1 MRNKIVK
8 YLGSPKIFTFAIMWL
23 IVLVFVGTIMQKY
36 DGLYIVQNEYFT
48 NWIKWFGYIPV
59 PSAKTTMAIMFV
71 NLSTYFL
78 RKNIWQVKKLG
89 VTITHLGFIF
99 LLFGSALTYIFS
111 YEGNMIIR
119 EGNKS
124 NFIENAYKNEFVVSV
139 DSNDSDSLLYIT
151 FPDKY
156 LFKNNTLKH
165 ELIPFEVKIQDFFVN
180 CSVNPRQVPDSSY
193 SGFLID
199 FSIDTLGVNIENQY
213 EKNRPG
219 IYYSINSSDNEVSN
233 ILRGM
238 PLKHSIENNNIAFD
252 EYKVFNTSN
261 DSTIYRFYLRRERVY
276 VPFEI
281 ELIAFDKEE
290 HVGTNTAKRYSSN
303 IRFKNY
309 NTDVVDPNV
318 TISMNVPYRK
328 LGYTIYQASY
338 YDEQTTVFAVV
349 KNYGRVFPY
358 VACIIMSIGILFHL
372 FNMVGKRFK
381 GKRDNG

>member
-124 NFIENAYKNEFVVSV
+124 NFIENAF
-139 DSNDSDSLLYIT
+139 
-151 FPDKY
+151 
-156 LFKNNTLKH
+156 
-165 ELIPFEVKIQDFFVN
+165 
-180 CSVNPRQVPDSSY
+180 
-193 SGFLID
+193 
-199 FSIDTLGVNIENQY
+199 
-213 EKNRPG
+213 
-219 IYYSINSSDNEVSN
+219 
-233 ILRGM
+233 
-238 PLKHSIENNNIAFD
+238 
-252 EYKVFNTSN
+252 
-261 DSTIYRFYLRRERVY
+261 
-276 VPFEI
+276 
-281 ELIAFDKEE
+281 
-290 HVGTNTAKRYSSN
+290 
-303 IRFKNY
+303 
-309 NTDVVDPNV
+309 
-318 TISMNVPYRK
+318 
-328 LGYTIYQASY
+328 
-338 YDEQTTVFAVV
+338 
-349 KNYGRVFPY
+349 
-358 VACIIMSIGILFHL
+358 
-372 FNMVGKRFK
+372 
-381 GKRDNG
+381 